1 MSSNGHKS
9 NGGPGASFVFD
20 AACTTSHNSR
30 ASDEFSCH
38 VRRSVRY
45 SVTLNQSAM
54 STGAARDYSSSR
66 VGEGVVLDAEWRCVS
81 VRQEG

>member
-1 MSSNGHKS
+1 MDSNGHKNNDGTS
-9 NGGPGASFVFD
+9 ASFVFD
-20 AACTTSHNSR
+20 AAYTTSHSNQ